1 MPSRPS
7 WYLERDAIATFLR
20 GWPLAPGRRWRLLP
34 TSANAQPAVA
44 EYTWDETA
52 QAFLPQAITLLT
64 LGRSGGEE
72 ITASSIPNSSRASA
86 SVRAVPVSALGVWR
100 SGDWALRR
108 LRRYTIAYG
117 RRRGLVL
124 ATRAARRS
132 AGRGAPSARRART
145 SVGASGLHGFGFTA
159 AWFYSRIR

>member
-72 ITASSIPNSSRASA
+72 ITAFLNPELFPRFGLRTRRAGL
-86 SVRAVPVSALGVWR
+86 RTRRL
-100 SGDWALRR
+100 ALRR
-108 LRRYTIAYG
+108 LGAQTAQEVHDRLRPPEGVGTRYSRRAKVSWARGAVGSPGTYF
-117 RRRGLVL
+117 RRRIRV
-124 ATRAARRS
+124 TR
-132 AGRGAPSARRART
+132 
-145 SVGASGLHGFGFTA
+145 V
-159 AWFYSRIR
+159 WFYSRIR